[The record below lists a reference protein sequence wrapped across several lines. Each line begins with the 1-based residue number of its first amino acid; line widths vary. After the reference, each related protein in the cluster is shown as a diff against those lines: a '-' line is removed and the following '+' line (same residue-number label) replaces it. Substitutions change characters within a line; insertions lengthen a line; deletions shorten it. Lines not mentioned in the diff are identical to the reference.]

1 MTKITQ
7 RLSLLVAASCF
18 LAACA
23 TPPAKISHEKP
34 VDEINNQRGLALRGY
49 DPVAYFTD
57 KKPTAGKPDITYQW
71 KGATY
76 QFATVKHRQLFQG
89 DPEHYAPQFGG
100 YCAYA
105 VSLGTTADGD
115 PFQWAVAGDKLFVNN
130 NAIAYTLW
138 NKSRSKNIRQG
149 VVNWPL
155 IPKQPVASDS
165 AMATSPEDKAT
176 AR

>member
-1 MTKITQ
+1 
-7 RLSLLVAASCF
+7 
-18 LAACA
+18 
-23 TPPAKISHEKP
+23 
-34 VDEINNQRGLALRGY
+34 
-49 DPVAYFTD
+49 
-57 KKPTAGKPDITYQW
+57 
-71 KGATY
+71 
-76 QFATVKHRQLFQG
+76 
-89 DPEHYAPQFGG
+89 
-100 YCAYA
+100 
-105 VSLGTTADGD
+105 
-115 PFQWAVAGDKLFVNN
+115 VAGDKLFVNN